1 MQDAD
6 SWESI
11 GGFQV
16 KGGILGD
23 ESSGDCW
30 FENNVLHVR
39 TSTPITVRTPPSV
52 DGEGNVVLDAD
63 GRVVPTTTNNSIQI
77 DAGVR
82 ANLTLAGVDIKT
94 TSIPLNVTT
103 NKWATESGEAATIG
117 SQIPLEKQTSLYLT
131 LADGSVNKLATTT
144 GSFAALRC
152 GDGSI
157 LFIDDAVR
165 NVDVNGEPIPIYGA
179 KIDAD
184 VTLGD
189 GTFLAKG
196 TSVHALDSANPGSL
210 TCTSWSNGAGIGGC
224 ASEAGGTMTFNGGDI
239 SVPNGWGSGCSGI
252 GGGGWGSGTLTLI
265 TFNSGRYDI
274 RGGAHGAGI
283 GAGAYVG
290 GGYNGD
296 PADLIVDTK
305 KSSEH
310 GDFVV
315 AGTPNGGNILVNGG
329 YIISIGGGHGAG
341 FGGACTGSGR
351 ASILNSIIRITG
363 GTLLPKG
370 AGNIASEASPEI
382 LPDIGGYDG
391 HVIIEGGSIY
401 CSDRYGFLGIGDT
414 AWGNDECLAEGYDPS
429 DPNDPNKV
437 FMVTVDLS
445 ADGVDT
451 EPIDNWQLTVGGV
464 PYDYGAPTYF
474 DKGKLYLWL
483 PKEAADK
490 VIDADFS
497 YTRTL
502 EDGTQETVTPTTMYR
517 DPHSPADPDDPN
529 RTKLKRY
536 VEFELD
542 PDYEASLEKYYD
554 GLPFD
559 PYTWSGESPIV
570 APQDPDHPLTDP
582 THVDYTYRIFDRKDG
597 KALTGDI
604 FNGNE
609 MPKVAGAMQFALVS
623 REYALA
629 DGFRESFW
637 GHRAFGWCT
646 IKPIASVVRD
656 VTAEWADEP
665 EGSDTRPGSVEHG
678 PDARI
683 TVSAIVDRAATVDG
697 KEGSEPTKGTCE
709 APEGRIQLYV
719 DGQPVGEPL
728 PLELAD
734 EGVAALSDDDPAA
747 ADEPAAP
754 AEPVVTA
761 ERQDNGEGGGFT
773 KVTYTFSP
781 AAMENMPGDLD
792 GDNIRKLSLRFLR
805 PTEEQVERGVSANYL
820 ESASPADAD
829 ETDQADVAL
838 TPLEPNASLEKEP
851 DSPGTVVIDPES
863 TPDNPSVPGF
873 DPEKP
878 HNKTYDGSITL
889 PWCDHEPGE
898 PSPGRMILKLDSDS
912 PAPVTVTAKDGTII
926 TADLVRDAEGNPVRD
941 EDGKLTVWIDPET
954 PGFTELTVKQEPGS
968 NYAGTTFRFD
978 VTVTPDP
985 SRSPKPTLS
994 KTAENADAPEGP
1006 TKQGHRIDYA
1016 IAAAN
1021 GEKGTLWMGATVS
1034 DPLPACMDLAADS
1047 VRLVL
1052 ANGTEL
1058 ALEQAPAG
1066 SVPALGQYALSAP
1079 GADGRRVLSAPAGD
1093 VGGGLSVQ
1101 LRFQCTVRSDLD
1113 FSDPEADALWLGN
1126 VASATGTRPGADD
1139 PTKPMDDP
1147 NNPGSPLPVT
1157 SEDTAPALPAGP
1169 EYVAAPDPGTQ
1180 EPAGPGEPTNPEQP
1194 AEPDD
1199 PAAPSD
1205 PADPTGPG
1213 TPPADDG
1220 QSTPDSPA
1228 ANTATGTLAKLVRTG
1243 DAGTAAALSLAAA
1256 GLLAACTALASR
1268 RRNRSTRR

>member
-1 MQDAD
+1 MAGELQVL
-6 SWESI
+6 
-11 GGFQV
+11 GGTEGVDWRVEATLPNGSQ
-16 KGGILGD
+16 K
-23 ESSGDCW
+23 SA
-30 FENNVLHVR
+30 LHIMG
-39 TSTPITVRTPPSV
+39 STPLTIKNAPGVASTQTCI
-52 DGEGNVVLDAD
+52 E
-63 GRVVPTTTNNSIQI
+63 I
-77 DAGVR
+77 DAGVK
-82 ANLTLAGVDIKT
+82 ADLTLAGVTIST
-94 TSIPLNVTT
+94 AYWMPINITT
-103 NKWATESGEAATIG
+103 NVYATESGERATEG
-117 SQIPLEKQTSLYLT
+117 VQIPKESQTSLHLT
-131 LADGSVNKLATTT
+131 LADGTDNRLTAQNSNY
-144 GSFAALRC
+144 AAIRC
-152 GDGSI
+152 GEGSQ
-157 LFIDDAVR
+157 LTIDDSVR
-165 NVDVNGEPIPIYGA
+165 NIDTNGNPVVPERGRIP
-179 KIDAD
+179 KT
-184 VTLGD
+184 VTLACGKTID
-189 GTFLAKG
+189 EGSG
-196 TSVHALDSANPGSL
+196 TSALDSDNPGSL
-210 TCTSWSNGAGIGGC
+210 TAVNAGDAAGIGGNGG
-224 ASEAGGTMTFNGGDI
+224 EAGGTMTFNGGI
-239 SVPNGWGSGCSGI
+239 ITAGKAGGGAAAGI
-252 GGGGWGSGTLTLI
+252 GGGGMGSGTRSLI
-265 TFNSGRYDI
+265 TFNSGVYETF
-274 RGGAHGAGI
+274 GAAHGAAI
-283 GAGAYVG
+283 GAGGWGVAYWG
-290 GGYNGD
+290 QA
-296 PADLIVDTK
+296 PWPKDLIVDSFARK
-305 KSSEH
+305 R
-310 GDFVV
+310 
-315 AGTPNGGNILVNGG
+315 GTPVGGNVLVNGG
-329 YIISIGGGHGAG
+329 RIVATGGYHGAG
-341 FGGACTGSGR
+341 FGGACSLYP
-351 ASILNSIIRITG
+351 SIADCVIRITG
-363 GTLLPKG
+363 GTLIPKG
-370 AGNIASEASPEI
+370 AGWTGQMW
-382 LPDIGGYDG
+382 LPDLGGLDG
-391 HVIIEGGSIY
+391 HVIIEGGSVYVSQQKAFI
-401 CSDRYGFLGIGDT
+401 GIGDT

-429 DPNDPNKV
+429 DPDDPNKV

-497 YTRTL
+497 YTRTK

-542 PDYEASLEKYYD
+542 PEYEASLEKYYD

-734 EGVAALSDDDPAA
+734 EGIAALSDDEPAGPE
-747 ADEPAAP
+747 EPAAP

-781 AAMENMPGDLD
+781 AAMEDMPGDLD

-851 DSPGTVVIDPES
+851 DSPGTVVVDPES

-912 PAPVTVTAKDGTII
+912 PAPVMVTAKDGTII

-1016 IAAAN
+1016 VTAGN
-1021 GEKGTLWMGATVS
+1021 GEKGTLWMGAKVS

-1066 SVPALGQYALSAP
+1066 NVPALGQYALSAP

-1147 NNPGSPLPVT
+1147 NNPGSPLPVRA
-1157 SEDTAPALPAGP
+1157 EDTAPALPAGP
-1169 EYVAAPDPGTQ
+1169 EYVAAPDPDDPGPQ
-1180 EPAGPGEPTNPEQP
+1180 EPAGPDKPTNPEQP

-1205 PADPTGPG
+1205 PGDPTGPG

-1268 RRNRSTRR
+1268 RRHRGTRR